1 MPHWWDNLGATLDAA
16 RQDALYSQVLFLFL
30 GLPGVALSAV
40 LATVITAG
48 GAARRRYELGLLRAR
63 GAGGGQ
69 LTAVAGTEAMAVGL
83 IGGVVGAGAGV
94 VVDHVVLGSPVS
106 LSWLLSAA
114 AAGVVLTAV
123 TVLTP
128 ALRDLRFSTAY
139 YTTRRGAVD
148 FSTTGPQPVL
158 VPNFRVRQRMI
169 SD

>member
-69 LTAVAGTEAMAVGL
+69 LTAVAGTEAVAVGL
-83 IGGVVGAGAGV
+83 IGGVGAGAGV

-123 TVLTP
+123 
-128 ALRDLRFSTAY
+128 
-139 YTTRRGAVD
+139 
-148 FSTTGPQPVL
+148 
-158 VPNFRVRQRMI
+158 
-169 SD
+169 

>member
-83 IGGVVGAGAGV
+83 IGGVGAAVLLAGAALLLLSRRRK
-94 VVDHVVLGSPVS
+94 VVL
-106 LSWLLSAA
+106 
-114 AAGVVLTAV
+114 V
-123 TVLTP
+123 TPTDE
-128 ALRDLRFSTAY
+128 RTED
-139 YTTRRGAVD
+139 
-148 FSTTGPQPVL
+148 
-158 VPNFRVRQRMI
+158 
-169 SD
+169 